1 MKFRILVEQDEYGM
15 HVADCPDVFLRGEDA
30 GRSNC
35 KHKRCDKGY
44 MESPKKHNEAVP
56 PSIDKEMVEVPA

>member
-35 KHKRCDKGY
+35 KHKRCDKGIY
-44 MESPKKHNEAVP
+44 GELKKHNEAVP
-56 PSIDKEMVEVPA
+56 PSIDEEMVEVPA